1 MDATTSEIAITRAA
15 QTSVAHQVESLTK
28 EVLATRL
35 AGEQQTASA
44 LEAKNA
50 VEKELQRVLGV
61 TSEGVSQL
69 GATKKETQR

>member
-1 MDATTSEIAITRAA
+1 
-15 QTSVAHQVESLTK
+15 
-28 EVLATRL
+28 L

-61 TSEGVSQL
+61 TSEGVGQL
-69 GATKKETQR
+69 GAIKKETQR